1 MNLPVNTNKNIKQE
15 IAINNHSKNENEIIP
30 ENINANDKKKIEKK
44 ELEYK
49 TETRRAALLGE
60 TEKLIT
66 LIKEDW
72 SLLEEMEN
80 EEKNTPL
87 LRAAREG
94 DINTVSSL
102 LLHGA
107 NLSAINQSGD
117 DIMKLS
123 LPHNNLYLF
132 LQEKKEIYQR
142 DGDGNT
148 LLHKECFAGNVN
160 QVINLLSKGASVHVY
175 NKDGNSPLHLSLLS
189 QFALEKTID
198 SNIQAERIKDAKI
211 QAERVKK
218 IGLIVEK
225 LIESGADL
233 NITNRKFQTALSLIV
248 NLGFEKLRIEIGRR
262 MLSNRGEISRG
273 WIRYHLHS
281 ALSHYHGDFHHTSR
295 DQHLLDH
302 HVSFLTGYLFFL
314 VII

>member
-1 MNLPVNTNKNIKQE
+1 
-15 IAINNHSKNENEIIP
+15 
-30 ENINANDKKKIEKK
+30 
-44 ELEYK
+44 
-49 TETRRAALLGE
+49 
-60 TEKLIT
+60 
-66 LIKEDW
+66 
-72 SLLEEMEN
+72 MEN

-87 LRAAREG
+87 LHAARVG

-107 NLSAINQSGD
+107 NISAINQSGD

-123 LPHNNLYLF
+123 LPHKSLYLF

-189 QFALEKTID
+189 YFALEK
-198 SNIQAERIKDAKI
+198 IKDSKI
-211 QAERVKK
+211 QAERVQ
-218 IGLIVEK
+218 IIRLIVEQ

-233 NITNRKFQTALSLIV
+233 NITNKKFQTALSLIV
-248 NLGFEKLRIEIGRR
+248 NLGFEKLRVEIGKLV
-262 MLSNRGEISRG
+262 LSNRGEISRG

-281 ALSHYHGDFHHTSR
+281 ALSHYHGGYYHTSK
-295 DQHLLDH
+295 DQHLLDL
-302 HVSFLTGYLFFL
+302 HVSSLTGYLFL
-314 VII
+314 NSIIIIIINIIILFF